1 MLQFTYPQSPI
12 IRNIRYVNTCN
23 KVRNTDPFETLQS
36 NLLSNRLNDELLH
49 SQYEGNMIRLEL
61 SAEWIYLIYL
71 IQTALEARDLKLDKF
86 ELLDSVMSHFEHI
99 QAKYTL
105 YDPLNTACR
114 ITRYL
119 CNDEGGFS
127 LLPPNDAVPTW
138 REQDFVLK
146 VYGTVYR
153 MCCCMAK
160 MFSDIEPLGLKKD
173 YVCVGYDEHALYF
186 HYKQQV

>member
-1 MLQFTYPQSPI
+1 MLPFIYPQFPFT
-12 IRNIRYVNTCN
+12 RNIRYINTCN
-23 KVRNTDPFETLQS
+23 RVRETDPFEALQS

-61 SAEWIYLIYL
+61 SAEWIYLRYL

-86 ELLDSVMSHFEHI
+86 ELLDGVMGHFEHI

-119 CNDEGGFS
+119 CNDEEGFN
-127 LLPPNDAVPTW
+127 LLPSNDVVPTW
-138 REQDFVLK
+138 QEQDFVLK
-146 VYGTVYR
+146 LHGTVYR
-153 MCCCMAK
+153 MCCNMAR